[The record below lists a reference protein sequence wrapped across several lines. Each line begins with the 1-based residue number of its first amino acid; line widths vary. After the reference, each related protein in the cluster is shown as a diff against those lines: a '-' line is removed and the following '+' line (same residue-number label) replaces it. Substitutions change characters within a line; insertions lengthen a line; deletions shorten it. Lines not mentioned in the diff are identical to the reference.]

1 MSSLAS
7 LFFFTVASA
16 GFILFMT
23 KYSHGSE
30 VRLWGIRL
38 CHVSGFLGVLLMR
51 LSNGFFTELS
61 LLISSTLIVSLV
73 VTEVSRVTTRPEKK
87 PRS

>member
-23 KYSHGSE
+23 KYPHGSE

-51 LSNGFFTELS
+51 FSKGIFTDLS

-73 VTEVSRVTTRPEKK
+73 VTEVVRVPTRPGKK